1 VPELITVPFRAYYNA
16 NPFAALDDAAGKVML
31 AIPLGALL
39 WLGWSHGANS
49 NSGHSIRTSVLL
61 IVAALCFLAIE
72 LGQTLLPARFPDIS
86 DVLIGVAGAA
96 VGMGMMAYGFK
107 LKPRDTGSG

>member
-1 VPELITVPFRAYYNA
+1 
-16 NPFAALDDAAGKVML
+16 
-31 AIPLGALL
+31 
-39 WLGWSHGANS
+39 
-49 NSGHSIRTSVLL
+49 L